1 MIDPQALILIQV
13 ICIITGTAGLAWGLM
28 AYPLKIAPKASAFY
42 ALANFCVVTG
52 IILVT
57 FRGEYSNI
65 VVWNGA
71 DLIVLTGF
79 YLLRLAT
86 QKLFKLQVT
95 IKTDVVL
102 LAISFVAG
110 LFFPPLESSNYALG
124 IIFSLSAITA
134 FSLLS
139 LDLFHCA
146 RKVTSYFGAIF
157 LIFPIASLTCVFIYR
172 AGHLLLN
179 EEGIAPFISVT
190 THAALPMLWF
200 YMLLALLVNCSM
212 IGCAITYLI
221 FKVRKL
227 ADTDPLTELYNRRA
241 TLRLIN
247 SYTVKHP
254 QDEYGLLLL
263 DLDFFKLIN
272 DEFGHDA
279 GDKALLT
286 TANVLKANLAK
297 KDIACRFGGEEFLVF
312 LPNKS
317 QSQTEYFATKL
328 IENLR
333 LAEVKYNSH
342 VFNLTAS
349 CGVCH
354 VAVPTTIEQA
364 LKQADIAM
372 YRAKASGRNCLCFAK
387 DNHNANISSP
397 LAASSKVD

>member
-1 MIDPQALILIQV
+1 M
-13 ICIITGTAGLAWGLM
+13 
-28 AYPLKIAPKASAFY
+28 
-42 ALANFCVVTG
+42 
-52 IILVT
+52 
-57 FRGEYSNI
+57 
-65 VVWNGA
+65 
-71 DLIVLTGF
+71 
-79 YLLRLAT
+79 
-86 QKLFKLQVT
+86 
-95 IKTDVVL
+95 
-102 LAISFVAG
+102 AG

-263 DLDFFKLIN
+263 DLDFF
-272 DEFGHDA
+272 
-279 GDKALLT
+279 
-286 TANVLKANLAK
+286 
-297 KDIACRFGGEEFLVF
+297 
-312 LPNKS
+312 
-317 QSQTEYFATKL
+317 
-328 IENLR
+328 
-333 LAEVKYNSH
+333 
-342 VFNLTAS
+342 
-349 CGVCH
+349 
-354 VAVPTTIEQA
+354 
-364 LKQADIAM
+364 
-372 YRAKASGRNCLCFAK
+372 
-387 DNHNANISSP
+387 
-397 LAASSKVD
+397 